1 MRQLTRSL
9 AALVA
14 VCTTCFAQP
23 SSPSN
28 ALDALRAAA
37 EESGSDAVLVLHRGD
52 TLAEWYFGKEPK
64 PVEVMSVLK
73 SIVAI
78 GIGRLV
84 TTGAIESLDQPVST
98 WYPEWRQGQ
107 KRDITLRH
115 LLNHTSGLQNVP
127 NAGAE
132 IYPAPDAIQLALAAE
147 LTDEPGTVFRYN
159 NKATNLLAGI
169 IQRASGKRMDV
180 FFADEFFGRMGIE
193 EYTWYFDASGN
204 PHAMAG
210 LQLHAR
216 DLAKFGLLVLDHGTY
231 QGERLIDPAF
241 IDEMLAQSQPHY
253 PRYGLLW
260 WRLPAITRY
269 VLDEAQLE
277 ALIGDRLS
285 TDQAARLRPL
295 IGRVFTDRQTADAA
309 VAAQLGDDWRSVI
322 NPDDPDSGAI
332 DLVRR
337 EDSEFHAFYA
347 DGYLGQT
354 LMVVPDRGIVA
365 VRQVANSATY
375 DPDTDLFLAFKE
387 LVLQLDAE

>member
-1 MRQLTRSL
+1 MV
-9 AALVA
+9 AL
-14 VCTTCFAQP
+14 CTTCLAQP
-23 SSPSN
+23 SDPPS
-28 ALDALRAAA
+28 ALDALHAAA
-37 EESGSDAVLVLHRGD
+37 EESGSNAVLVLHRGD
-52 TLAEWYFGKEPK
+52 TLAEWYFGNERRPI
-64 PVEVMSVLK
+64 EVMSVLK
-73 SIVAI
+73 SIVAL

-98 WYPEWRQGQ
+98 WYPEWRQGR

-169 IQRASGKRMDV
+169 IQKASGLRMDA
-180 FFADEFFGRMGIE
+180 FFAEEFFRPMAIE
-193 EYTWYFDASGN
+193 EYKWHFDASGN

-231 QGERLIDPAF
+231 QDERLIDPAF
-241 IDEMLAQSQPHY
+241 IDEMLAQSQPYY

-260 WRLPAITRY
+260 WRLPATTQY
-269 VLDEAQLE
+269 VLDEEQLE
-277 ALIGDRLS
+277 TMIGVRLS

-295 IGRVFTDRQTADAA
+295 IGRVFAERQTADAA
-309 VAAQLGDDWRSVI
+309 IAALLGDDWRSSI
-322 NPDDPDSGAI
+322 IPDDPDSGTT
-332 DLVRR
+332 DLIRR

-354 LMVVPDRGIVA
+354 LMVVPERGIVA
-365 VRQVANSATY
+365 VRQIANSDTY
-375 DPDTDLFLAFKE
+375 DSDTDLFLAFKE
-387 LVLQLDAE
+387 LLLQLDAE